1 MELVAVALTFV
12 QTDAAF
18 IRIMQ
23 VMASLAAALF
33 AMTLLLTR
41 DAAEGPSSCL
51 PPAGSSARAT
61 EVWFLKYGVVWIS
74 CFGVIIGTGA
84 YAWFEAIHFM
94 VVCVGLA
101 LPLLLQPFLL
111 PSLTLDQ
118 EKPLLERYSF
128 KANLW
133 ILIFSF
139 IGNYWYTHYFY
150 TVLRASYT
158 FKSWDINAV
167 PIPMI
172 FATHFYFTFYHALA
186 NMPLRWI
193 RTTFASGISRTLVE
207 AATVLSMSY
216 LTAFMEALTIA
227 GFNCYQFADR
237 YMAWVYGSAFYGIY
251 FVVSFPMFLRL
262 SMQKGAPEGRVTRSK
277 TGSGGVPHFTAFQAA
292 VESLATGMAV
302 LCLLDFVRIA
312 LGQEF
317 RMAIARPCKLDASL
331 TCAPYQGQFC

>member
-1 MELVAVALTFV
+1 
-12 QTDAAF
+12 
-18 IRIMQ
+18 
-23 VMASLAAALF
+23 
-33 AMTLLLTR
+33 
-41 DAAEGPSSCL
+41 
-51 PPAGSSARAT
+51 
-61 EVWFLKYGVVWIS
+61 
-74 CFGVIIGTGA
+74 
-84 YAWFEAIHFM
+84 
-94 VVCVGLA
+94 
-101 LPLLLQPFLL
+101 
-111 PSLTLDQ
+111 
-118 EKPLLERYSF
+118 PLLERYSF

-207 AATVLSMSY
+207 AAT
-216 LTAFMEALTIA
+216 ALTIA

-292 VESLATGMAV
+292 VESLATEIAGGVPHFTAFHAVVESFATGMAV

-312 LGQEF
+312 LGQ
-317 RMAIARPCKLDASL
+317 
-331 TCAPYQGQFC
+331 